1 MEISNNG
8 EDVTSFESICAIL
21 GELWMDYK
29 SDKYFKDF
37 IEYNDIGLPIAFLIV
52 FHHESESGAWLIN
65 TNFSPSAIAAVLP
78 TVVPK
83 RTKTERNRL
92 ETYLLIFNKDTNKF

>member
-8 EDVTSFESICAIL
+8 SQVTSFEAMCSIL

-37 IEYNDIGLPIAFLIV
+37 IEYNDIGLPIAFLVDNELAEPSKLAIQYVYETWDIFLAALEITEDAGWESLEQV
-52 FHHESESGAWLIN
+52 F
-65 TNFSPSAIAAVLP
+65 NFVDQ
-78 TVVPK
+78 
-83 RTKTERNRL
+83 
-92 ETYLLIFNKDTNKF
+92 NKDK

>member
-8 EDVTSFESICAIL
+8 EELTNFESICSIL

-37 IEYNDIGLPIAFLIV
+37 IEYNDIGLPIAFLVDNELVEPTELAKQYVYETWDIFLAALEV
-52 FHHESESGAWLIN
+52 KEDLGWES
-65 TNFSPSAIAAVLP
+65 
-78 TVVPK
+78 
-83 RTKTERNRL
+83 L
-92 ETYLLIFNKDTNKF
+92 EELFNHVDKKDKK

>member
-8 EDVTSFESICAIL
+8 EQLTSFESMCSIL

-37 IEYNDIGLPIAFLIV
+37 IEYNDIGLPIAFLIDNELV
-52 FHHESESGAWLIN
+52 EPSHLAKQYVHETWDIFMAALELTQDMGWESLEELFHY
-65 TNFSPSAIAAVLP
+65 VD
-78 TVVPK
+78 K
-83 RTKTERNRL
+83 
-92 ETYLLIFNKDTNKF
+92 KDDK

>member
-8 EDVTSFESICAIL
+8 EQLTTFESICSIL

-37 IEYNDIGLPIAFLIV
+37 IEYNDIGLPIAFLVDNELVEPTKLAKQYVHETWDIFLAALEIAEDLGWKTLEDV
-52 FHHESESGAWLIN
+52 FY
-65 TNFSPSAIAAVLP
+65 FVD
-78 TVVPK
+78 K
-83 RTKTERNRL
+83 
-92 ETYLLIFNKDTNKF
+92 KDK

>member
-29 SDKYFKDF
+29 SDKYFKYF
-37 IEYNDIGLPIAFLIV
+37 IEYNDIGLPISFLIDNELV
-52 FHHESESGAWLIN
+52 EATVLARQYVYETWEIFLAALEIKEDLGWESLEDLFHY
-65 TNFSPSAIAAVLP
+65 VD
-78 TVVPK
+78 K
-83 RTKTERNRL
+83 
-92 ETYLLIFNKDTNKF
+92 KDKQ